1 MSEENITSRSRIDIS
16 NNSEEPIEKKSSDSL
31 NPYQPE
37 DLWID
42 LDKVHAAGAVKR
54 RLTTIPIRP
63 PNKHEFFRTRQGEEY
78 WRPVAFIEMERVLY
92 AVRPDMVRHL
102 DEGDIF
108 YALLCL
114 AISKSGE
121 LFFWPLKTS
130 NKGRANMWNDS
141 ALEIA
146 KMAITKW
153 VKIRSRQED
162 GKGGGFYQP
171 EIPIADFGEPT
182 WPDLNLKEL
191 YDIAFKGDRIIDRFD
206 HLVIQKLT
214 GKVK

>member
-1 MSEENITSRSRIDIS
+1 MNEENVTSRSRIDTS
-16 NNSEEPIEKKSSDSL
+16 NNGEEPIEKKSSDSL
-31 NPYQPE
+31 NPYRPE

-42 LDKVHAAGAVKR
+42 LDKVHAAGAVNR
-54 RLTTIPIRP
+54 PITTIPIRK

-92 AVRPDMVRHL
+92 AVRPDMLCHL
-102 DEGDIF
+102 DEGDFF
-108 YALLCL
+108 YAFLCL

-162 GKGGGFYQP
+162 GKGGGFYQA

-182 WPDLNLKEL
+182 WPDFNLKEL
-191 YDIAFKGDRIIDRFD
+191 YDIAFKGDRIIDRVD

-214 GKVK
+214 GQIK